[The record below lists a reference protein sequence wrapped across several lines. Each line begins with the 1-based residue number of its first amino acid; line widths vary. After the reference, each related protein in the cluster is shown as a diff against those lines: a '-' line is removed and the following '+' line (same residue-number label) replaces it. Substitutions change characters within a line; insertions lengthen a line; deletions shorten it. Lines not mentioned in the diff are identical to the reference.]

1 MNTGI
6 SFTSEQTVSE
16 ALTALAVG
24 SGDLPVLSTPMM
36 MALMENAAM
45 LCVAPHL
52 PEGSTTVGSQIESTH
67 LRPTHP
73 GQRIQATATLT
84 AIEGR
89 KLTFQL
95 TASDAQGVIGEGR
108 HVRYIVDKEKF
119 MKKRVE

>member
-67 LRPTHP
+67 LRPTFL
-73 GQRIQATATLT
+73 GQVFQATATLI
-84 AIEGR
+84 AVEGR
-89 KLTFQL
+89 KLTFHL